1 MRSASRE
8 HTTPAYGTEFW
19 KKWRKKEGSSSAGP
33 TTKAGRNIHVDAHKH
48 HWSPSCSRLLLAEGA
63 ANGGHDARG
72 GSRVDADED
81 RQEVRVAAGAGPQ
94 GGGGGRRRRAPRAR
108 GRPRRAPDGDGGG
121 KSLEQ
126 LLVLQS
132 EMEEAQTTFRSKRRA
147 AELGIEALIRAEWA
161 TDCGLD
167 DARDALFH
175 LRSEIKHDRKVES

>member
-1 MRSASRE
+1 MRTS
-8 HTTPAYGTEFW
+8 TTT
-19 KKWRKKEGSSSAGP
+19 
-33 TTKAGRNIHVDAHKH
+33 
-48 HWSPSCSRLLLAEGA
+48 SCSLLAEGA

-81 RQEVRVAAGAGPQ
+81 RQEVRVAARAGPQ

-132 EMEEAQTTFRSKRRA
+132 EMEEVQTTFRSKRRA